1 MDYIRGLISTRGRK
15 SIRNMAALMGGSGT
29 GQSLHHFICSSTWD
43 WTPVRRAMAA
53 HLLETAP
60 PQAWVARP
68 MIIPKVGQHSVGVG
82 GFSFSRTEGQ
92 ALNAQR
98 AIGVWAV
105 SDRMSAPLNWRLHL
119 PQTWIKDGLRRNQA
133 SIPCEVEPET
143 LSDCVLT
150 ACREMLTDWKVPA
163 RPVVVDIAEAD
174 PVATAGGLR
183 AAGIPSVVR
192 VPDELPLTVTDPAL
206 TGHGAH
212 KLPVAEIMRAAGNMR
227 RPVLWREPG
236 PHPRRRTS
244 LITAVR
250 VRLPGVRPGPERR
263 EGDFLLVG
271 VGESEPAPPLG
282 GVAHRHPQGA
292 QRRRAPPEQLLP
304 PRRPG
309 LRRDHLAGRHPRL
322 RGPLLQRLAP
332 SRHPRLGRPHRRRHD
347 GCGRQT
353 TASRFLRPRGGRRD
367 GRAGWRATDPLCPRA
382 AHAEMHG
389 TPREAAGRPVSPA
402 SPGRTAEQDSTTHSA
417 AGVCCSFGRGGVSGQ
432 RSAGYPVQNG
442 SSAARLGR

>member
-1 MDYIRGLISTRGRK
+1 MSTASQPLTADGPLLTAAQLPVPRGVPAGNAHEQAGPPMGGGDLEAALDELCSPLFRSLRRSDQRRRGMDYIRGLISTRGRK

-68 MIIPKVGQHSVGVG
+68 MIIPKVGQHSVGV
-82 GFSFSRTEGQ
+82 SKYFSRTEGQ

-174 PVATAGGLR
+174 PVATAGGLH

-271 VGESEPAPPLG
+271 VGESDQRRPSEVWLTDIPRARSAAVPHLSSFSRRVDRDFDEITSQVG
-282 GVAHRHPQGA
+282 IRDYVGRSYSGWHRHVT
-292 QRRRAPPEQLLP
+292 
-304 PRRPG
+304 
-309 LRRDHLAGRHPRL
+309 LA
-322 RGPLLQRLAP
+322 
-332 SRHPRLGRPHRRRHD
+332 S
-347 GCGRQT
+347 
-353 TASRFLRPRGGRRD
+353 
-367 GRAGWRATDPLCPRA
+367 A
-382 AHAEMHG
+382 AHTVAVMTG
-389 TPREAAGRPVSPA
+389 AAVRQRHHA
-402 SPGRTAEQDSTTHSA
+402 S
-417 AGVCCSFGRGGVSGQ
+417 
-432 RSAGYPVQNG
+432 
-442 SSAARLGR
+442 